1 MKQVLIKKGIPYVA
15 EVPAPQIE
23 SGEVL
28 VCLQASCLSIGTE
41 LNGIRASAVPI
52 WKKAITQPEKVLTVL
67 QVARDN
73 GIKKAIGAINEKKE
87 AEHLTGYSASGVV
100 IAIGDDITDLKI
112 LITKISKVFMHC
124 FIAFIKYPLW
134 LLILVS
140 VFIQLFFINKID
152 NHSKYFLLCLLLNL
166 IFIVSIFFTFRN
178 FDFMLKVSLD
188 RLLFQTSGFY
198 IILLLLTIKNLKFL
212 KK

>member
-1 MKQVLIKKGIPYVA
+1 LLKNSNISKISFLLVIIGLLLFQYFLQKYFVGIYDF
-15 EVPAPQIE
+15 PQK
-23 SGEVL
+23 V
-28 VCLQASCLSIGTE
+28 SI
-41 LNGIRASAVPI
+41 SAV
-52 WKKAITQPEKVLTVL
+52 L
-67 QVARDN
+67 N
-73 GIKKAIGAINEKKE
+73 
-87 AEHLTGYSASGVV
+87 
-100 IAIGDDITDLKI
+100 DITDLKI
-112 LITKISKVFMHC
+112 LITKIFKIFMHC

-134 LLILVS
+134 LLVLVS

-152 NHSKYFLLCLLLNL
+152 NHSKYFLLCLILNL

-198 IILLLLTIKNLKFL
+198 IILLLLTIKNLKFF